1 MSVQQVSSA
10 LERFISE
17 QEAKAIVL
25 KGDWG
30 TGKTY
35 LWDSV
40 LKQKKEKIS
49 RRKYSYVS
57 LFGLSNLSDLK
68 RGIFGNVVSSET
80 ADVSGDFRSLMEN
93 VAGVGQALDR
103 AFRKGVKVTAEA
115 ASIPFVKGLGGVVDA
130 VSFASVSDSLICID
144 DYERKSPGLSGREIL
159 GLISHLVEKKNCSVI
174 LILNQGQIAGDA
186 AEYLQFSEK
195 VFDYEVEF
203 SPTAEEAAN
212 IVFNYDDGYER
223 KIIENPLILGISN
236 IRLLKKIKYFSGA
249 LKSVLEEYPDAVSNQ
264 VINTLTLAVWSIYS
278 SDPDKISISAIR
290 EFGGGGFERF
300 FEEAMEGEDSEVI
313 SPKNKSSNLLRK
325 YGFLSCDE
333 LDDAVISLVEK
344 GYLDEVGLRGLAEKA
359 AENVRHSED
368 IQLLQETWGVYR
380 CSFRNNEEELVAG
393 FERAIAA
400 CLNKMSVM
408 DLDSI
413 CSIYRGLRRVDR
425 LEQVVNSYLE
435 GLREQGVVVDRR
447 EIFRWPRDI
456 YLSEALTAYI
466 DSSRVAKS
474 FGDYIVPYAGT
485 NGLDKDDYLSL
496 SRCEVDDFYN
506 FFVGADSE
514 NLHSWISFC
523 LGFATIRASDDESQR
538 AFEQIFVRAFEA
550 MLRIRAESN
559 LNTLRT
565 DVYMSYQDA
574 YDALVRKD

>member
-1 MSVQQVSSA
+1 MSVEQVRSA
-10 LERFISE
+10 LEKFISG

-35 LWDSV
+35 LWDSM

-68 RGIFGNVVSSET
+68 RGIFENVVSSET
-80 ADVSGDFRSLMEN
+80 ADVSGDFRSLMDN

-103 AFRKGVKVTAEA
+103 AFRKGVRVTAEA

-144 DYERKSPGLSGREIL
+144 DYERKSSGLSGREIL

-174 LILNQGQIAGDA
+174 LILNQGQVTGDA

-203 SPTAEEAAN
+203 SPTPEEAAN
-212 IVFNYDDGYER
+212 IVFNYEDDYER
-223 KIIENPLILGISN
+223 KAIEKSLALGISN
-236 IRLLKKIKYFSGA
+236 IRLLKKVKYFSGA
-249 LKSVLEEYPDAVSNQ
+249 LRDVLVGYPDAVVRQ
-264 VINTLTLAVWSIYS
+264 VLNTLTLAVWSIYS
-278 SDPDKISISAIR
+278 SDPDKVAITAIR
-290 EFGGGGFERF
+290 EFGGGGFEKF
-300 FEEAMEGEDSEVI
+300 FEEGLEDEGGAAQNL
-313 SPKNKSSNLLRK
+313 KNKSSNLLRE
-325 YGFLSCDE
+325 YGFIRCDE
-333 LDDAVISLVEK
+333 LDEAVISLVEK
-344 GYLDEVGLRGLAEKA
+344 GYLDEAGLRMLAEKA
-359 AENVRHSED
+359 AENVKHNED
-368 IQLLQETWGVYR
+368 VQLLQEAWRVYR
-380 CSFRNNEEELVAG
+380 CSFRDDEGEIIAG

-413 CSIYRGLRRVDR
+413 CFFYRGVGRIER
-425 LEQVVNSYLE
+425 LEQVVDSYFV
-435 GLREQGVVVDRR
+435 GMREQGVAISRR
-447 EIFRWPRDI
+447 EIFRWPGDVF
-456 YLSEALTAYI
+456 LSEALTAYI
-466 DSSRVAKS
+466 ESSRIVKK
-474 FGDYIVPYAGT
+474 FEDYIIPYAGT
-485 NGLDKDDYLSL
+485 NGLDRDDYLSL
-496 SRCEVDDFYN
+496 SCCEVEEFYN
-506 FFVGADSE
+506 FFAGSDSE

-523 LGFATIRASDDESQR
+523 LGFATIRASDEESQR

-550 MLRIRAESN
+550 ILRVRAESN
-559 LNTLRT
+559 LNALRT
-565 DVYMSYQDA
+565 NVYMSYQDA
-574 YDALVRKD
+574 YDTLVRKS

>member
-1 MSVQQVSSA
+1 
-10 LERFISE
+10 
-17 QEAKAIVL
+17 
-25 KGDWG
+25 
-30 TGKTY
+30 
-35 LWDSV
+35 
-40 LKQKKEKIS
+40 
-49 RRKYSYVS
+49 
-57 LFGLSNLSDLK
+57 
-68 RGIFGNVVSSET
+68 
-80 ADVSGDFRSLMEN
+80 LMEN

-223 KIIENPLILGISN
+223 KIIENSLILGISN

-485 NGLDKDDYLSL
+485 NGLDRDDYLSL